1 MKLFTWKALFLMY
14 KSFLWKFD
22 CSLKNAIV
30 AYGGPIW
37 LMLSFARARR
47 IVFIN
52 FISHIILSI
61 AMIIAIVTI
70 IIISLTGTFTYHRQF
85 RFLLIVSLPFMVT
98 LKNVE
103 FSYEEYE
110 YSIIFYNSSLTG
122 NFMLQWISFTITII
136 NALLLLLFVLFVY
149 FGEEG
154 IKPASK

>member
-22 CSLKNAIV
+22 CSLKNTIV
-30 AYGGPIW
+30 LCGGLIW
-37 LMLSFARARR
+37 LMLSFARTRK

-110 YSIIFYNSSLTG
+110 YSIIFYNSLTG
-122 NFMLQWISFTITII
+122 NFMLQWISYSITII

>member
-1 MKLFTWKALFLMY
+1 
-14 KSFLWKFD
+14 
-22 CSLKNAIV
+22 
-30 AYGGPIW
+30 
-37 LMLSFARARR
+37 
-47 IVFIN
+47 
-52 FISHIILSI
+52 
-61 AMIIAIVTI
+61 MIIAIVTI
-70 IIISLTGTFTYHRQF
+70 IIIYLTGTFTYHRQF

-122 NFMLQWISFTITII
+122 NFMLQWISYSITII

-154 IKPASK
+154 IKPVSK

>member
-1 MKLFTWKALFLMY
+1 
-14 KSFLWKFD
+14 
-22 CSLKNAIV
+22 
-30 AYGGPIW
+30 
-37 LMLSFARARR
+37 
-47 IVFIN
+47 
-52 FISHIILSI
+52 
-61 AMIIAIVTI
+61 MIIAIVTI

-110 YSIIFYNSSLTG
+110 YSIIFYNSSLPG
-122 NFMLQWISFTITII
+122 NFMLQWISYSITII

-154 IKPASK
+154 IKPASR

>member
-22 CSLKNAIV
+22 CSLKNTIV
-30 AYGGPIW
+30 LCGGPIW
-37 LMLSFARARR
+37 LMLSFARTRK

-110 YSIIFYNSSLTG
+110 YSIIFYNSLTG
-122 NFMLQWISFTITII
+122 NFMLQWISYSITII
-136 NALLLLLFVLFVY
+136 SALLLLLFVLFVY